1 MRADT
6 RIAMTSSASPSPIE
20 LAAASN
26 AFAQFLPKRFG
37 VEFLTSLNHAIRT
50 PMSGILGLSELLL
63 ESALDPEHREYIVSI
78 RSCAS
83 ALNDLLA
90 STLDYASLA
99 SGGIHL
105 EEQDFPLTTAIEAGL
120 REARERALETG
131 TVIDSELAPEVDRIV
146 RADALRIRDV
156 VSLMNRASIHSATS
170 GRVRFGA
177 QLAVWSPRLGELSLE
192 VRRESVGNG
201 SGAALPR
208 SYQEPEGLLV
218 ETFRI
223 ETLEMALLQ
232 RLVGLL
238 RGTLKASLDAHDSI
252 GLRVILPIGL
262 RDVNLREEMAPEAAR
277 PAILIADDN
286 RINLRVLSAVLS
298 RAGFE
303 VVAVDSGEAAL
314 DALGARRFD
323 LVLMD
328 ILMPGL
334 DGGAATARIRALPE
348 CARIP
353 ILGIT
358 AGVTEELRE
367 SCRRNGMD
375 AILGKPVNAPELVAS
390 VRFHLA
396 RASN

>member
-1 MRADT
+1 
-6 RIAMTSSASPSPIE
+6 
-20 LAAASN
+20 
-26 AFAQFLPKRFG
+26 
-37 VEFLTSLNHAIRT
+37 
-50 PMSGILGLSELLL
+50 LLL

-99 SGGIHL
+99 SGGIRL
-105 EEQDFPLTTAIEAGL
+105 EEQDFPLLTAIEAGL
-120 REARERALETG
+120 RDARERALETG
-131 TVIDSELAPEVDRIV
+131 TVLDSELAPELDRIV
-146 RADALRIRDV
+146 CADALRLRDV
-156 VSLMNRASIHSATS
+156 VALMSRASIHSATS
-170 GRVRFGA
+170 GRVRFHA
-177 QLAVWSPRLGELSLE
+177 QLSIWSPRLGELSCE

-201 SGAALPR
+201 SGRAALQR
-208 SYQEPEGLLV
+208 SYEEPEGLLV

-238 RGTLKASLDAHDSI
+238 RGSLKVSVEARGSI
-252 GLRVILPIGL
+252 SLRVILPIGL
-262 RDVNLREEMAPEAAR
+262 HEMNLREELALAEDAR
-277 PAILIADDN
+277 PAILVADDN
-286 RINLRVLSAVLS
+286 RINLRVLSAILS

-303 VVAVDSGEAAL
+303 VVAVGSGEAAVE
-314 DALGARRFD
+314 ALGARRFD

-334 DGGAATARIRALPE
+334 DGGAATARIRALPA
-348 CARIP
+348 CAKIP

-375 AILGKPVNAPELVAS
+375 AILGKPVNAPELVES
-390 VRFHLA
+390 VRFLLA
-396 RASN
+396 RVSN

>member
-1 MRADT
+1 
-6 RIAMTSSASPSPIE
+6 MTSSATPSPIE

-26 AFAQFLPKRFG
+26 VFAQFLPKRFG

-99 SGGIHL
+99 SGGIRL
-105 EEQDFPLTTAIEAGL
+105 EEQDFPLLTAIEAGL

-131 TVIDSELAPEVDRIV
+131 TVLDSELAPQLDRIV
-146 RADALRIRDV
+146 RADALRLRDV

-170 GRVRFGA
+170 GRVRFQA
-177 QLAVWSPRLGELSLE
+177 QLSIWSPRRGELSCE
-192 VRRESVGNG
+192 VRRESVGNAAG
-201 SGAALPR
+201 GAVLPR

-232 RLVGLL
+232 RLVALL
-238 RGTLKASLDAHDSI
+238 RGSLQVSVEACGSI
-252 GLRVILPIGL
+252 SLRVILPIGL
-262 RDVNLREEMAPEAAR
+262 HELNLREELALVEDAR
-277 PAILIADDN
+277 PAILVADDN

-303 VVAVDSGEAAL
+303 VAAVGSGEAAVE
-314 DALGARRFD
+314 ALGARRFD

-348 CARIP
+348 CAKIP

-358 AGVTEELRE
+358 AGVNEELRE

-375 AILGKPVNAPELVAS
+375 AILGKPVNAPELVES

>member
-1 MRADT
+1 
-6 RIAMTSSASPSPIE
+6 MTSSATPSSIE
-20 LAAASN
+20 LVAASS

-99 SGGIHL
+99 SGGIRL
-105 EEQDFPLTTAIEAGL
+105 EEQDFPLLTAIEAGL

-131 TVIDSELAPEVDRIV
+131 TVLDSELAPELDRIV
-146 RADALRIRDV
+146 CADALRLRDV
-156 VSLMNRASIHSATS
+156 VALMNRASIHSATS
-170 GRVRFGA
+170 GRVRFQA
-177 QLAVWSPRLGELSLE
+177 QLSIWSPRLGELSLE
-192 VRRESVGNG
+192 VRREAVANAAG
-201 SGAALPR
+201 GAVLPR

-238 RGTLKASLDAHDSI
+238 RGSLKVSVEAHGSI
-252 GLRVILPIGL
+252 DLRVILPIGL
-262 RDVNLREEMAPEAAR
+262 HELNLREELALVEDAR

-303 VVAVDSGEAAL
+303 VVAVDSGAAAVEAL
-314 DALGARRFD
+314 DARRFD

-334 DGGAATARIRALPE
+334 DGGAATARIRALPD

-375 AILGKPVNAPELVAS
+375 AILGKPVNAPELVEC
-390 VRFHLA
+390 VRFYLA

>member
-1 MRADT
+1 
-6 RIAMTSSASPSPIE
+6 MTSSATPSPLE

-90 STLDYASLA
+90 STLDFASLA
-99 SGGIHL
+99 SGGIRL
-105 EEQDFPLTTAIEAGL
+105 EEQDFPLLTAIEAGL

-131 TVIDSELAPEVDRIV
+131 TVLDSELAPELDRIV
-146 RADALRIRDV
+146 RADALRLRDV
-156 VSLMNRASIHSATS
+156 VSLMNRASIHSAAC
-170 GRVRFGA
+170 GRVRFQA
-177 QLAVWSPRLGELSLE
+177 QLSVWSPRLGELSFE
-192 VRRESVGNG
+192 VRRESAGNG
-201 SGAALPR
+201 SGGAALSR
-208 SYQEPEGLLV
+208 SYAEPEGLLV

-238 RGTLKASLDAHDSI
+238 RGSLKVSVEAHGSI

-262 RDVNLREEMAPEAAR
+262 HELNLREELALVEDAR

-303 VVAVDSGEAAL
+303 VVAVDSGAAAV

-348 CARIP
+348 CGRIP

-367 SCRRNGMD
+367 SCRRSGMD
-375 AILGKPVNAPELVAS
+375 AILGKPVNAPELVES

>member
-1 MRADT
+1 
-6 RIAMTSSASPSPIE
+6 MTSSASATPIE
-20 LAAASN
+20 LVAASN

-63 ESALDPEHREYIVSI
+63 EGSLEPEHREYVVSI

-90 STLDYASLA
+90 STLDYAALA
-99 SGGIHL
+99 SGGIRL
-105 EEQDFPLTTAIEAGL
+105 EEQDFPLVTAIEAGL
-120 REARERALETG
+120 REARARAQEGG
-131 TVIDSELAPEVDRIV
+131 TVLESELAPGLERIV
-146 RADALRIRDV
+146 RSDALRLRDV
-156 VSLMNRASIHSATS
+156 VSLMCRASIHSAAL
-170 GRVRFGA
+170 GRVRFRV
-177 QLAVWSPRLGELSLE
+177 QLSAWGPHLGELELE
-192 VRRESVGNG
+192 VRREAGHNALS
-201 SGAALPR
+201 AATLPR
-208 SYQEPEGLLV
+208 GYSEPEGVLA
-218 ETFRI
+218 EAFRI

-232 RLVGLL
+232 RLAGLL
-238 RGTLKASLDAHDSI
+238 RGSLNVSMEPQGAI
-252 GLRVILPIGL
+252 GLRVVLPITI
-262 RDVNLREEMAPEAAR
+262 REVNLREEPALGDNAS

-286 RINLRVLSAVLS
+286 RISLRVLSSVLN

-303 VVAVDSGEAAL
+303 VVTVESGEAAVE
-314 DALGARRFD
+314 ALTTRRFD
-323 LVLMD
+323 AVLLD

-348 CARIP
+348 CDKLP

-375 AILGKPVNAPELVAS
+375 AILGKPVNASELVES
-390 VRFHLA
+390 VRYHLV
-396 RASN
+396 RAA